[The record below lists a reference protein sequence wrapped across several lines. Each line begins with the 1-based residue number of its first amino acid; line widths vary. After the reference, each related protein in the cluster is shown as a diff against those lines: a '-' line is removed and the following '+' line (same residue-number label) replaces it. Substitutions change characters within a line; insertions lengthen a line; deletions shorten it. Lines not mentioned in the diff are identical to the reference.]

1 MAFDEVRF
9 PTEIS
14 FGSAGGPGFN
24 TTIIETDSGAEERI
38 SRWATARRQYDS
50 VFGVRGVNDMTALRE
65 FWIARQGAARGFRF
79 KDFDDFTTGANDRET
94 PTDTDEVLGTGDGS
108 RTTFQLIKT
117 YTSGLIVSVRNI
129 TKPVAGTEVVSI
141 DDVPQ
146 SAGFTVDPT
155 TGVVTFSVA
164 PAVAEVIKAGCE
176 FDVPVRFGEEL
187 EDAFAPIREGFDV
200 ASLPAIPLIEIRDE
214 LDVPER
220 FYFGGATEI
229 TMTEDLTLSA
239 TTARVYVL
247 DPQSSGP
254 NLKAILPPKADHQPG
269 GPHWYVENASGVHV
283 LDLVDDD
290 GSTVIFTL
298 PTTPSL
304 VIILLSEDPGGT
316 RTWIVLQS

>member
-1 MAFDEVRF
+1 MAFDEVQF

-24 TTIIETDSGAEERI
+24 TTIIETDSGAEERV

-50 VFGVRGVNDMTALRE
+50 VYGVRSVDDMTSLRE

-94 PTDTDEVLGTGDGS
+94 PTDTDETLGTGDAS
-108 RTTFQLIKT
+108 RTAFQLLKT
-117 YTSGLIVSVRNI
+117 YVSGLITSVRNI
-129 TKPVAGTEVVSI
+129 TKPVTGTVAVSL

-146 SAGFTVDPT
+146 SAGFTVDST
-155 TGVVTFSVA
+155 TGVVTFTSPPGVA
-164 PAVAEVIKAGCE
+164 VVVKAGCE

-200 ASLPAIPLIEIRDE
+200 STLPAIPLIEIRDE

-229 TMTEDLTLSA
+229 TMDADLTLSE
-239 TTARVYVL
+239 TTARLYNL

-254 NLKAILPPKADHQPG
+254 NLKAILPDKTLHQPG
-269 GPHWYVENASGVHV
+269 GPHWYIRNASGVHV
-283 LDLVDDD
+283 LDIVDDD
-290 GSTVIFTL
+290 GSTVIFTM
-298 PTTPSL
+298 PTIPSL
-304 VIILLSEDPGGT
+304 AIILLSEDTGGT
-316 RTWIVLQS
+316 RTWIVLPS